1 MRTVVIA
8 LCAAGAA
15 TLPITVSAQNLD
27 SQATKRWQALV
38 QDQPIRTAAS
48 VQEEFRTDQITVSL
62 EFSSVHQTFDGLIT
76 TLRRRKTDIIHE
88 AEAAGLRVAEATI
101 TAMELRQRRSDSD
114 DFGYFGD
121 VTVLLTVTGFTD
133 PLDVAARLKRLPAR
147 SVGELQYSLSRP
159 ALERAQDA
167 LRNKVLAKIQREAA
181 GEAQLRNTRLGDML
195 RFEFET
201 HVNRRSPKAVN
212 VVVIS
217 GRGLAVFKPHRQ
229 K

>member
-1 MRTVVIA
+1 MRTAIIA
-8 LCAAGAA
+8 LCAACAA

-88 AEAAGLRVAEATI
+88 AEAAGMRVAEATI

-133 PLDVAARLKRLPAR
+133 PLDVAARLKRLSAR
-147 SVGELQYSLSRP
+147 SIGEL
-159 ALERAQDA
+159 
-167 LRNKVLAKIQREAA
+167 
-181 GEAQLRNTRLGDML
+181 
-195 RFEFET
+195 
-201 HVNRRSPKAVN
+201 
-212 VVVIS
+212 
-217 GRGLAVFKPHRQ
+217 
-229 K
+229 